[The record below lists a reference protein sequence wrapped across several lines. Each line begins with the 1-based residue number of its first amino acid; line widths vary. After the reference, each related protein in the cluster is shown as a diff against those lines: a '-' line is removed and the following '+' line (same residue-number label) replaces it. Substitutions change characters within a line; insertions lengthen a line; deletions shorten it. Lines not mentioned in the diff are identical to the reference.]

1 MTGYP
6 DHPRGG
12 RGTGHDGARFTVPVI
27 LACLMLAA
35 SGGMQVACATARH
48 GAHVGRH
55 GGRGGARRLP
65 VMTRVPAHWRQ
76 HGLASWYG
84 SGRQLGHATA
94 SGEMFDPGALTAAHR
109 QLPFGTRI
117 LVHSRR
123 TGRSVVVRVNDR
135 GPYHGARIID
145 LSLEAARQLGMLGMG
160 MTPVDLLPMLDD
172 EEEVAGAPR

>member
-1 MTGYP
+1 
-6 DHPRGG
+6 
-12 RGTGHDGARFTVPVI
+12 
-27 LACLMLAA
+27 MLAA

-48 GAHVGRH
+48 GAPVGRH
-55 GGRGGARRLP
+55 GARGGARRLP
-65 VMTRVPAHWRQ
+65 VMTHVPAHWRQ

-160 MTPVDLLPMLDD
+160 MTQVDLLPMLDD